1 LETENVRLFGDLFKK
16 MLLVL
21 AVVALVAGAALGI
34 WFGLPH
40 VRIDLRRA
48 TPMPAATPEPTVTP
62 TPSEQPVATSTPEA
76 APQTTEEW
84 VEAYMTGM
92 SMQEKLGQLVMFG
105 FSGTSDFTGTYK
117 QIVQSYHIGNLI
129 LYGSNIKRTN
139 SDGGFALCKKLTDT
153 VKGRLTTDV
162 PPLIATDVE
171 GGSVTRFR
179 WDPQPVSARS
189 LGRRRDADY
198 AFEQFATIGEQLIAV
213 GINLDLAPVLDVS
226 DNPMDTFLETRIIS
240 EDATIT
246 AAIGAS
252 VIDGL
257 HSVNCLSAAK
267 HFPGHG
273 GTTEDS
279 HSATPV
285 IDRTLEE
292 LESYD
297 LLPFYAAI
305 ESGVDAIM
313 MAHVRY
319 TALDETDIA
328 SMSEPIITGLLRE
341 QMGYDGLVLS
351 DDFRMDGLTALY
363 SAADAAVQ
371 FILAGGDIIVCGAD
385 VDRQTAIIESLQTAA
400 EDGRLSEE
408 RIDESVKRVLMKKAE
423 MCGWDVEA
431 AVQNQQSEQDG

>member
-1 LETENVRLFGDLFKK
+1 MFGDLFKK
-16 MLLVL
+16 ILIAL
-21 AVVALVAGAALGI
+21 AVVALVAGAALGV
-34 WFGLPH
+34 WLGLPH
-40 VRIDLRRA
+40 IKIDLHR
-48 TPMPAATPEPTVTP
+48 ATPEPIVTP
-62 TPSEQPVATSTPEA
+62 TPNITPAPSATPSATPTAETI
-76 APQTTEEW
+76 PQTTEEW
-84 VEAYMTGM
+84 VDAYMTNM
-92 SMQEKLGQLVMFG
+92 PMDEKLGQLIMFG

-117 QIVQSYHIGNLI
+117 QVVQSYHVGNLI
-129 LYGSNIKRTN
+129 LYGANIKRTN
-139 SDGGFALCKKLTDT
+139 SDGGFALCKKLTSAVTDQ
-153 VKGRLTTDV
+153 LTTDI
-162 PPLIATDVE
+162 PPLISIDVE
-171 GGSVTRFR
+171 GGSVTRFN
-179 WDPQPVSARS
+179 WGSQPVSARS

-198 AFEQFATIGEQLIAV
+198 AFEQFAAIGAQLISV

-226 DNPMDTFLETRIIS
+226 ENPMDTFLETRIIS

-252 VIDGL
+252 IIDGL

-279 HSATPV
+279 HDTTPV

-292 LESYD
+292 LENYD
-297 LLPFYAAI
+297 LLPYYAAI
-305 ESGVDAIM
+305 ESDVDAIM
-313 MAHVRY
+313 LAHVRY

-328 SMSEPIITGLLRE
+328 SMSESIITGLLRE
-341 QMGYDGLVLS
+341 QLGFDGLVLS
-351 DDFRMDGLTALY
+351 DDFRMDGLTNLY
-363 SAADAAVQ
+363 SVADAAVQ

-385 VDRQTAIIESLQTAA
+385 VDRQSAIIESLHTAA

-431 AVQNQQSEQDG
+431 AVQNQQLEQGG